1 MKQWFLIHRYVS
13 NATTQF
19 EITRAELA
27 HRSLVNGFELT
38 ITLLSLDGLPCGSG
52 EMLF

>member
-1 MKQWFLIHRYVS
+1 MKHWFLIHRYVS

-19 EITRAELA
+19 QISRAELA
-27 HRSLVNGFELT
+27 HRFLVNGFELT
-38 ITLLSLDGLPCGSG
+38 FTLLSQDGLPVGSR